1 MTPYASLLLLS
12 LDPMTVSDMAGSGV
26 LVRDRAFLLTAAL
39 PLSDHDNSAPAH
51 PLAASFDTPPPLS
64 QSKIWM
70 LRVYV

>member
-12 LDPMTVSDMAGSGV
+12 LGPMTVSDMAGSGV

-39 PLSDHDNSAPAH
+39 PLSDK
-51 PLAASFDTPPPLS
+51 LLLTLWLQASTLPLS

-70 LRVYV
+70 LHVYV